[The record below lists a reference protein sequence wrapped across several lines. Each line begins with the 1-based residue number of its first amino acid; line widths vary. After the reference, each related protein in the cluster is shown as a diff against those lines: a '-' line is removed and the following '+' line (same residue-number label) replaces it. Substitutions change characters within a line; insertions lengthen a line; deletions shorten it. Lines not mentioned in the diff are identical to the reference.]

1 MLKLFLIIFLQLKGM
16 EFISCIQEK
25 YTLSPTLN
33 FAFNSFHDLKFPK
46 PSSKL
51 SNQKR
56 TVDKRAHYQFRNVY
70 CTITKLTECKMK
82 PQNYIQSKCSNLL
95 FSICLQNSR
104 KLSTKLKERFGWK
117 WKLLPKYL
125 FIRNNGIIF
134 NSWWFSSHNFKH
146 CKLIIIAFNLTFLD
160 CVFQTYCRVSC
171 LILVC
176 ELKGLN
182 RILSTF

>member
-1 MLKLFLIIFLQLKGM
+1 M

-56 TVDKRAHYQFRNVY
+56 AVDKRAHYQFRNVY

-82 PQNYIQSKCSNLL
+82 PQNYIESKCSNLL
-95 FSICLQNSR
+95 FSICL
-104 KLSTKLKERFGWK
+104 
-117 WKLLPKYL
+117 
-125 FIRNNGIIF
+125 
-134 NSWWFSSHNFKH
+134 
-146 CKLIIIAFNLTFLD
+146 
-160 CVFQTYCRVSC
+160 
-171 LILVC
+171 
-176 ELKGLN
+176 
-182 RILSTF
+182 